1 MSTQASPATPVLAAT
16 GLFFAW
22 PDGDVVLGG
31 PDFGGVDVTLP
42 AGHTALV
49 GANGAGKTTLL
60 EILAGLRA
68 PTGGS
73 VRRPDNVALVR
84 QASAR
89 PGAGTV
95 ADGLGISGVLAA
107 LHRIE
112 HGSVDPDD
120 YDAVGDD
127 WDLQAR
133 AVARLDRLGLPAEV
147 DRPLDQLSGGQYRTL
162 ALARAL
168 LTDPDVLLLDEPTN
182 DLDAASR
189 RLLHRTLDDFA
200 GPILLVSHDLE
211 LLDRVGHT
219 LELRDG
225 AVRSFGGNYTHY
237 REVLEAEQRAHAE
250 QTATAAAQV
259 RREQRQFDDAQT
271 ALARR
276 RRTAHKAQVE
286 KRVPPIVAGLRAS
299 KAQVSAGKLE
309 RGQRDSVVAAR
320 AELDDLRQ
328 RRRNP
333 TAPPLR
339 LRAPEVGSATQII
352 VDERLP
358 ITGAERVALTGP
370 NGAGKSRLLAALIAA
385 PDAIV
390 VPYAFVPQVISL
402 GDETRTVAQAAAAAA
417 PGADPEQVHAHLAR
431 FGFTGDS
438 SQRVLAD
445 LSGGER
451 LRAGLALPLLA
462 TGEPMLLILDEPTN
476 NLDIATVESLLT
488 ALTDW
493 TGALLVVSHD
503 TGFLERLGL
512 TRTVIVEDPRHGSA
526 AVS

>member
-1 MSTQASPATPVLAAT
+1 MSSPAHPAPSVLAAT

-22 PDGDVVLGG
+22 PDGDVVLGD
-31 PDFGGVDVTLP
+31 PEVGGVDLTLP
-42 AGHTALV
+42 AGLTALV

-68 PTGGS
+68 PTAGS
-73 VRRPDNVALVR
+73 VRRPDDVALVR

-107 LHRIE
+107 LDRIE
-112 HGSVDPDD
+112 RGSVDPDD
-120 YDAVGDD
+120 YDAVGED

-133 AVARLDRLGLPAEV
+133 AVARLDRLGLPTDV
-147 DRPLDQLSGGQYRTL
+147 DRPLEQLSGGQYRTL
-162 ALARAL
+162 ALVRAL

-182 DLDAASR
+182 DLDADSR
-189 RLLHRTLDDFA
+189 RLLHRALDDFA
-200 GPILLVSHDLE
+200 GPVLVVSHDLE
-211 LLDRVGHT
+211 LLDRAGHT
-219 LELRDG
+219 LELRAG

-237 REVLEAEQRAHAE
+237 REVLEAEQRTHAE
-250 QTATAAAQV
+250 QTASAAAQV

-309 RGQRDSVVAAR
+309 RGQRDSVAAAR
-320 AELDDLRQ
+320 SELDELRR

-339 LRAPEVGSATQII
+339 LPTPEVSSGAQII

-358 ITGAERVALTGP
+358 ITGPERVALAGP
-370 NGAGKSRLLAALIAA
+370 NGAGKSRLLAALTADPNA
-385 PDAIV
+385 VA
-390 VPYAFVPQVISL
+390 VPYVFVPQVISL
-402 GDETRTVAQAAAAAA
+402 GDESRTVAQAAAAAA
-417 PGADPEQVHAHLAR
+417 PGSDPEQVHAHLAR

-451 LRAGLALPLLA
+451 LRAGLALPLL
-462 TGEPMLLILDEPTN
+462 TSGEPALLILDEPTN
-476 NLDIATVESLLT
+476 NLDVPTVESLID
-488 ALTDW
+488 ALADW

-503 TGFLERLGL
+503 TGFTQRLGL
-512 TRTVIVEDPRHGSA
+512 TRTVV
-526 AVS
+526 VSPSR